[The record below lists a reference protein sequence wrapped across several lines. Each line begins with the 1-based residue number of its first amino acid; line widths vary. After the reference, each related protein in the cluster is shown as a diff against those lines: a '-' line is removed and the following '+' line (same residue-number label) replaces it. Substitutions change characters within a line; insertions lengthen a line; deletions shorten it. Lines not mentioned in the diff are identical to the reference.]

1 MEIKGIITA
10 MVTPF
15 DQNQNLNL
23 TATKQLVNTLIDKG
37 INGLFILG
45 SNGEF
50 HVLNEEEKLKFAE
63 TVIKTA
69 NKRVPVFVGTGG
81 NSTSQVITLSKKM
94 ETLGAD
100 ALSVITPYFIVP
112 SQAELLRHY
121 QAIADAVSIP
131 IVMYNIPKNTGIN
144 LEPETVTELA
154 RVKNI
159 IAIKDSSGKLENMK
173 KYIELTKNQAFSV
186 ITGSDSL
193 ILPAFKLGATAAI
206 AATSNLIT
214 ELDISIY
221 KNFKAGNIEAAEKSQ
236 QSIEKLRHVLHMGTV
251 PSVIKKAISLTG
263 IPVGDARLP
272 SIAPTEE
279 IVKEIKTMLDFY
291 KIKYR

>member
-37 INGLFILG
+37 IHGLFILG

-50 HVLNEEEKLKFAE
+50 HVLSEEEKIKFAE
-63 TVIKTA
+63 TVIQTA

-81 NSTSQVITLSKKM
+81 NSTKQVITLSKKM
-94 ETLGAD
+94 EALGAD

-112 SQAELLRHY
+112 TQAEILRHY
-121 QAIADAVSIP
+121 KAIADAVSLP

-144 LEPETVTELA
+144 LEPETVAELA

-173 KYIELTKNQAFSV
+173 KYIELTKNETFSV

-193 ILPAFKLGATAAI
+193 ILPAFKLGAAAAI

-221 KNFKAGNIEAAEKSQ
+221 KNFEAGNIDAAEKSQ
-236 QSIEKLRHVLHMGTV
+236 YAIENLRHVLHMGTV

-272 SIAPTEE
+272 ALAPTEE
-279 IVKEIKTMLDFY
+279 VVKEIKKILDFY